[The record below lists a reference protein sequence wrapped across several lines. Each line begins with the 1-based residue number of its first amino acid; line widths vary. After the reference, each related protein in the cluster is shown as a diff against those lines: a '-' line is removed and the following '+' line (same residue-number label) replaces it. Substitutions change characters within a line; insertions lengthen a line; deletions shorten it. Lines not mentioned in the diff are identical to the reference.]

1 MTKDRPMPADWQR
14 SAPFAGVL
22 TFMGAPTTRDL
33 SHADVAI
40 IGAPLDIGTTYRS
53 GARFGPR
60 AIRES
65 TGPMELHAWEED
77 ELREPFRSLRVIDY
91 GDLSVSAGYIEA
103 AVERIEKGLSTVLD
117 ADVFPIVLGGDHT
130 ISLPVLRAL
139 YAKYGKLSLLHFD
152 AHPDFWEPN
161 PERPMNHGT
170 QVKLAADESLIDP
183 NASAIVGIRG
193 SSSMAILD
201 DVKSA
206 GITAITTD
214 EIDENGIEW
223 AVNEARRATGDY
235 PVHVSLD
242 IDLIDPAF
250 APGTGVP
257 EIAGLTSREAVKLIR
272 GLKGMRT
279 VGFDIVEVAPPYDHA
294 EITAYLAANLV
305 YEFLLTL
312 VK

>member
-1 MTKDRPMPADWQR
+1 
-14 SAPFAGVL
+14 
-22 TFMGAPTTRDL
+22 
-33 SHADVAI
+33 
-40 IGAPLDIGTTYRS
+40 
-53 GARFGPR
+53 
-60 AIRES
+60 
-65 TGPMELHAWEED
+65 
-77 ELREPFRSLRVIDY
+77 
-91 GDLSVSAGYIEA
+91 
-103 AVERIEKGLSTVLD
+103 
-117 ADVFPIVLGGDHT
+117 
-130 ISLPVLRAL
+130 
-139 YAKYGKLSLLHFD
+139 
-152 AHPDFWEPN
+152 
-161 PERPMNHGT
+161 
-170 QVKLAADESLIDP
+170 
-183 NASAIVGIRG
+183 
-193 SSSMAILD
+193 MAILD

-257 EIAGLTSREAVKLIR
+257 EIAGLTSREAVKLLR

>member
-1 MTKDRPMPADWQR
+1 
-14 SAPFAGVL
+14 
-22 TFMGAPTTRDL
+22 MGAPTTRDL

-77 ELREPFRSLRVIDY
+77 ELQEPFRSLRVIDY

-139 YAKYGKLSLLHFD
+139 YAKHGQLSLLHFD
-152 AHPDFWEPN
+152 AHPDFWEPY

-170 QVKLAADESLIDP
+170 QVKLAADEGLIDP

>member
-1 MTKDRPMPADWQR
+1 
-14 SAPFAGVL
+14 
-22 TFMGAPTTRDL
+22 
-33 SHADVAI
+33 
-40 IGAPLDIGTTYRS
+40 
-53 GARFGPR
+53 
-60 AIRES
+60 
-65 TGPMELHAWEED
+65 MELHAWEED
-77 ELREPFRSLRVIDY
+77 ELQEPFRSLRVIDY

-170 QVKLAADESLIDP
+170 QVKLAADEGLIDP

-223 AVNEARRATGDY
+223 AVNEARRATGD
-235 PVHVSLD
+235 
-242 IDLIDPAF
+242 
-250 APGTGVP
+250 
-257 EIAGLTSREAVKLIR
+257 
-272 GLKGMRT
+272 
-279 VGFDIVEVAPPYDHA
+279 
-294 EITAYLAANLV
+294 
-305 YEFLLTL
+305 
-312 VK
+312 